1 MLRVFLSALTL
12 VISPAIFA
20 QNITPVGVTAS
31 STYSAYNLL
40 DLINDSG
47 LSGGVHSNL
56 YTDMWMTNNNDING
70 ASVTF
75 DLGGSFSITSAYI
88 WQYNMSSG
96 PELDRGVSGFDI
108 LASPDGT
115 NFAPITSATLTIAGG
130 TSAEPAQNIAFGPVT
145 ATHIRFSITSNHGD
159 PTFVGLSEVKFS
171 DAATVPGAPT
181 IGTATAGNAEATV
194 TWTAP
199 ASDGGAAITSYTA
212 TAVEDNTKS
221 CTTADGSTLTCDV
234 TGLTNGTAYTFT
246 VTATNSAG
254 TSAAS
259 SASNSVTPATVPGA
273 PTIGAATVGN
283 AEATV
288 TWTAPASDGGAAITS
303 YTATAVEDNTKSCT
317 TADGSTLTCDV
328 TGLTNGTAYTFTVT
342 ATNSAGTSAASSASN
357 SVTPATVPGAPTNV
371 TAVAGDGEATVSWT
385 APASNGGTEI
395 TSYTA
400 TTNPSCTT
408 SGTSC
413 TVTGL
418 TNGTAYTFTVT
429 ATNAAGTSAASTA
442 SNSVTPR
449 APLPATPV
457 PVIPVWALWVLAVG
471 SGFVGLRRLRN
482 IL

>member
-273 PTIGAATVGN
+273 PT
-283 AEATV
+283 
-288 TWTAPASDGGAAITS
+288 
-303 YTATAVEDNTKSCT
+303 
-317 TADGSTLTCDV
+317 
-328 TGLTNGTAYTFTVT
+328 
-342 ATNSAGTSAASSASN
+342 
-357 SVTPATVPGAPTNV
+357 NV

>member
-1 MLRVFLSALTL
+1 MLRAILSALTL

-31 STYSAYNLL
+31 STYSVYNAQN
-40 DLINDSG
+40 LINDSG

-56 YTDMWMTNNNDING
+56 YTDMWMNDNTEPPNG

-88 WQYNMSSG
+88 WQYNLNA
-96 PELDRGVSGFDI
+96 ELDRGVSGFDI

-130 TSAEPAQNIAFGPVT
+130 TSAEPAQNIAFGSVT

-159 PTFVGLSEVKFS
+159 PTFAGLSEVKFS

-246 VTATNSAG
+246 VTATN
-254 TSAAS
+254 
-259 SASNSVTPATVPGA
+259 
-273 PTIGAATVGN
+273 
-283 AEATV
+283 
-288 TWTAPASDGGAAITS
+288 
-303 YTATAVEDNTKSCT
+303 
-317 TADGSTLTCDV
+317 
-328 TGLTNGTAYTFTVT
+328 
-342 ATNSAGTSAASSASN
+342 
-357 SVTPATVPGAPTNV
+357 
-371 TAVAGDGEATVSWT
+371 
-385 APASNGGTEI
+385 
-395 TSYTA
+395 
-400 TTNPSCTT
+400 
-408 SGTSC
+408 
-413 TVTGL
+413 
-418 TNGTAYTFTVT
+418 
-429 ATNAAGTSAASTA
+429 AAGTSAASAA
-442 SNSVTPR
+442 SNSVTPV
-449 APLPATPV
+449 ASSVTPATPV
-457 PVIPVWALWVLAVG
+457 PVLPLWALWVLAG
-471 SGFVGLRRLRN
+471 GAGFVGLKRLRN
-482 IL
+482 TF